1 MMMVMTILLV
11 KYVGGANGRDDDVL
25 LFFANKDNYLTIM
38 QSLNVLPHGYQEQ
51 ADNSHIDTL
60 YVEIIQMR
68 YGKVRRCLRMGCYFI
83 ID

>member
-11 KYVGGANGRDDDVL
+11 KYVRGANGRDDDVL
-25 LFFANKDNYLTIM
+25 LFFANKDNHLTIM

-60 YVEIIQMR
+60 YVEIIQ
-68 YGKVRRCLRMGCYFI
+68 YTYRCLTNT
-83 ID
+83 D